1 MALKNPTCRPE
12 SLTLYYYNAG
22 TKSTCYH
29 GQMSKSVTRLYQQ
42 FQPKQ
47 YDLELSFKRDTLS
60 FEGTVTIQGKKVGRP
75 SKRLTLHQQGLKI
88 TTATVQAHQ
97 KGATK
102 EIPVARINTH
112 DKLHEVRL
120 HCNDMVYPGE
130 YTIQL
135 NFHGTITD
143 AMHGIYPSRYTNGGK
158 NELMITTQFES
169 HHARE
174 AFPCIDEPEAKAVFN
189 VTITDSAEMTTL
201 SNMPAIAEKTIKTKR
216 QTTFATTPV
225 MPPYLLAFVSSK
237 LHCLEKKTKDG
248 VIVRSWCTPNHPV
261 VNLTH
266 SVDEAVRI
274 LEFFSDYFQTP
285 YPLPKYDQIAVP
297 DFDAG
302 AMENWGLAT
311 FREVLLLSDPDNPS
325 VTSEQFISLVVSHEA
340 SHMWFGDLVT
350 MRWWDDLWLNES
362 FASLMEHLALDAIH
376 PEWKQ
381 WEMYASDDIAI
392 TSSRDVYKDIQP
404 VSVQV
409 TDPDLIESLFDPG
422 IVYAKGG
429 RLLKMLR
436 EFIGDEAFRAG
447 LKTYFTKHAYKNT
460 ERSDLWHSLTK
471 SSGLP
476 IDELM
481 TPWLM
486 QPGMPVVHVD
496 QSGATVHISQERFT
510 LDECNE
516 DTIWPIPLLATEA
529 LPISLFDRQAM
540 TFELDNKNPIVLN
553 EYGSGHYIVDY
564 VRPAHRQAI
573 VKLFSDGKLQPEA
586 RMTILNDMYM
596 LSRKGMRSLV
606 DILEVNIANKHE
618 VRDGV
623 WSLMLRGL
631 GAAQQLT
638 EGDEDVLSDIKAFK
652 YQLAHGQY
660 RALGWDD
667 AAGDDLNTKQLRH
680 TMLSLMIGAEDRPTV
695 EEALSR
701 FEAAKQLTDLPAE
714 IRSTIMVTAVRFGD
728 KDVVDMLLKAYPTSN
743 AELQSDITAALAGTR
758 DAKVA
763 EHILTTAL
771 GDDGF
776 VRAQDLM
783 RWYVHFFRN
792 HYTRDVVWEYFTKN
806 WKWFE
811 KMLSQSKSY
820 DYLPTYTASS
830 ISTDAWLQ
838 KYEKFFTELDDKQLA
853 HNIELGLADARSR
866 IAWRKREEKRLTAF
880 FKAKAQE

>member
-1 MALKNPTCRPE
+1 M
-12 SLTLYYYNAG
+12 
-22 TKSTCYH
+22 
-29 GQMSKSVTRLYQQ
+29 
-42 FQPKQ
+42 
-47 YDLELSFKRDTLS
+47 
-60 FEGTVTIQGKKVGRP
+60 TIQGKKVGRP
-75 SKRLTLHQQGLKI
+75 SRRITLHQQGLKV
-88 TTATVQAHQ
+88 TGATMHAHQ
-97 KGATK
+97 KGVTK
-102 EIPVARINTH
+102 DIPVARINTH
-112 DKLHEVRL
+112 EKLHEVRI
-120 HCNDMVYPGE
+120 HSDDMVYPGE
-130 YTIQL
+130 YTL
-135 NFHGTITD
+135 KLSFHGSITD
-143 AMHGIYPSRYTNGGK
+143 AMHGIYPSRFTVDGHD
-158 NELMITTQFES
+158 ELMLTTQFES

-189 VTITDSAEMTTL
+189 VTITDNTEMVTL
-201 SNMPAIAEKTIKTKR
+201 SNMPAVTEKISGAQKR
-216 QTTFATTPV
+216 TTFATTPV

-237 LHCLEKKTKDG
+237 LHCLEKETKDG
-248 VIVRSWCTPNHPV
+248 VIVRSWCTPNHPI

-266 SVDEAVRI
+266 SVDEAVKI

-311 FREVLLLSDPDNPS
+311 FREILLLSDPDNPS
-325 VTSEQFISLVVSHEA
+325 VTGEQFISLVVAHEA

-376 PEWKQ
+376 PDWQQ
-381 WEMYASDDIAI
+381 WEMYASDDIAT

-436 EFIGDEAFRAG
+436 EFIGDDAFRAG

-460 ERSDLWHSLTK
+460 ERSDLWDCLSK

-481 TPWLM
+481 TPWLV

-496 QSGATVHISQERFT
+496 QNGTSVQLSQERFT
-510 LDECNE
+510 LDECDE
-516 DTIWPIPLLATEA
+516 HTIWPIPLLAVND
-529 LPISLFDRQAM
+529 LPISLFDQQETTFRQPN
-540 TFELDNKNPIVLN
+540 DVPIVLN

-564 VRPAHRQAI
+564 VQPAHRQAI
-573 VKLFSDGKLQPEA
+573 VRLFSDGKLQPET

-596 LSRKGMRSLV
+596 LSRKGMRSLA
-606 DILEVNIANKHE
+606 DILEVSIANTRE
-618 VRDGV
+618 TRDGV

-638 EGDEDVLSDIKAFK
+638 EGDEAVLAAIKAFK
-652 YQLAHGQY
+652 YQLAHEQFNV
-660 RALGWDD
+660 LGWED
-667 AAGDDLNTKQLRH
+667 AAGDELNTKQLRH
-680 TMLSLMIGAEDRPTV
+680 TMLSLMIGAEDTPTI

-701 FEAAKQLTDLPAE
+701 FESAKQLTDLPAE
-714 IRSTIMVTAVRFGD
+714 IRSTIMGTAVRFG
-728 KDVVDMLLKAYPTSN
+728 KKSVVDKLLKAYPSCN

-771 GDDGF
+771 GDNGF

-792 HYTRDVVWEYFTKN
+792 HYTRDVMWGYFTKN

-830 ISTDAWLQ
+830 ITTDAWLQ
-838 KYEKFFTELDDKQLA
+838 KYEKFFKKLDNKHLA
-853 HNIELGLADARSR
+853 HNVELGIADARSR
-866 IAWRKREEKRLTAF
+866 IAWRKREEKSLADF
-880 FKAKAQE
+880 FKAKARE